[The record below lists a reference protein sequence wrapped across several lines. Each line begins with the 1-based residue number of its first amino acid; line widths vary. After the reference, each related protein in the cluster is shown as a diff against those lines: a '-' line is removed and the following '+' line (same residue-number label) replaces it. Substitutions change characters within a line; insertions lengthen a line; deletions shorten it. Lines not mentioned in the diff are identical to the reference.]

1 MPYIVSESAIQ
12 SLRASFRKFDA
23 SILRSSSSGQPARV
37 PKSSNIVF
45 DSFNHPEQ
53 FFHFQ
58 FRDITVEI
66 HKKRAAVS
74 ASRQNAFVYSLYC
87 VHYKPPM
94 FDKFYLHAENDRDFN
109 LFGCFD
115 DLDDAIDAWRRAV
128 EVLVCN
134 V

>member
-12 SLRASFRKFDA
+12 SLRSSFKKFDA
-23 SILRSSSSGQPARV
+23 SIVRSSSSGQPARI
-37 PKSSNIVF
+37 PKSSNVCYDLF
-45 DSFNHPEQ
+45 SHPEQ

-66 HKKRAAVS
+66 HRKRSAVS
-74 ASRQNAFVYSLYC
+74 VSRQDSFVYSLYC
-87 VHYKPPM
+87 LHYKPPM
-94 FDKFYLHAENDRDFN
+94 FDKFYLHTDNDRDFN

-115 DLDDAIDAWRRAV
+115 TLDDAIDGFRRAL
-128 EVLVCN
+128 EVLVVN